1 MARGWYVLHA
11 LSGYEAKV
19 EAALRKMLEDDA
31 ELAESVFDVKIPQ
44 EEVMEVYKGKKRTI
58 NRKFLPGY
66 MLIEMDLDDLTW
78 KAVISKIRRI
88 NGVMGFLGT
97 TVRGQKP
104 NAITADEAKAVLQ
117 KTGDIKVDKQMRIN
131 VEFDADD
138 QVKITSGP
146 FEGFSGR
153 ITEVNREKGRLHVSV
168 GIFGRSTPVEVDFT
182 QVEKL

>member
-19 EAALRKMLEDDA
+19 EYALKKLIEEDA
-31 ELAESVFDVKIPQ
+31 ELAESVFDVKIPL
-44 EEVMEVYKGKKRTI
+44 EEVVEIRNGKKRTV

-66 MLIEMDLDDLTW
+66 MLIEMDLSDLTW
-78 KAVISKIRRI
+78 KSVILKIRRI

-104 NAITADEAKAVLQ
+104 NAISADEARAVLQ
-117 KTGDIKVDKQMRIN
+117 KTGDIKADKTVRMKQDFAVD
-131 VEFDADD
+131 E
-138 QVKITSGP
+138 QVKIISGP
-146 FEGFSGR
+146 FDTFTGK
-153 ITEVNREKGRLHVSV
+153 ITEVNQEKGRLRVSV

-182 QVEKL
+182 QVEKI

>member
-19 EAALRKMLEDDA
+19 EYALKKLIEEDS
-31 ELAESVFDVKIPQ
+31 ELAESVFDVKIPL
-44 EEVMEVYKGKKRTI
+44 EEVVEIRNGKKRTV

-66 MLIEMDLDDLTW
+66 MLVEMDLSDLTW
-78 KAVISKIRRI
+78 KSVVSKIRRI

-104 NAITADEAKAVLQ
+104 NAIPAEEARTVLQ
-117 KTGDIKVDKQMRIN
+117 KTGDIKADKSVRLKQDFA
-131 VEFDADD
+131 EGE
-138 QVKITSGP
+138 QVKIIAGP
-146 FEGFSGR
+146 FDTFSGK
-153 ITEVNREKGRLHVSV
+153 IMEVNQEKGRLRVSV

-182 QVEKL
+182 QVEKI

>member
-78 KAVISKIRRI
+78 KAVVSKIRRI

-104 NAITADEAKAVLQ
+104 NAITADEAKAVFQ
-117 KTGDIKVDKQMRIN
+117 KTGDIKADKPLRVNREFNVD
-131 VEFDADD
+131 E
-138 QVKITSGP
+138 QVKITAGP
-146 FEGFSGR
+146 FDGFSGK
-153 ITEVNREKGRLHVSV
+153 ITEVLGDKGRLRVSV

>member
-44 EEVMEVYKGKKRTI
+44 EEVMEVYKGKK
-58 NRKFLPGY
+58 P
-66 MLIEMDLDDLTW
+66 W

>member
-19 EAALRKMLEDDA
+19 DSALRRLMETDS
-31 ELAESVFDVKIPQ
+31 EVSEYVFDVKVPQ
-44 EEVMEVYKGKKRTI
+44 EEVVEIRNGKKRTV

-66 MLIEMDLDDLTW
+66 MLIEMDLSDVTW
-78 KAVISKIRRI
+78 KSVVSKIRRI

-104 NAITADEAKAVLQ
+104 NAITADEARVILQ
-117 KTGDIKVDKQMRIN
+117 KTGDIKADKSIRMKQDFS
-131 VEFDADD
+131 VGE
-138 QVKITSGP
+138 QVKIIDGP
-146 FEGFSGR
+146 FDTFSGK
-153 ITEVNREKGRLHVSV
+153 IIEVNQEKGRLRVSV

-182 QVEKL
+182 QVEKI

>member
-19 EAALRKMLEDDA
+19 EYALKKLIEDDA

-44 EEVMEVYKGKKRTI
+44 EEVMEIRNGKKRTV

-66 MLIEMDLDDLTW
+66 MLVEMDLSDLTW
-78 KAVISKIRRI
+78 KSVVSKIRRI

-104 NAITADEAKAVLQ
+104 NAITPDEARSVLQ
-117 KTGDIKVDKQMRIN
+117 KTGDIKADKSVRLKQDFSVD
-131 VEFDADD
+131 E
-138 QVKITSGP
+138 QVKIIAGP
-146 FEGFSGR
+146 FDTFTGK
-153 ITEVNREKGRLHVSV
+153 ITEVNQEKGRLRVSV

-182 QVEKL
+182 QVEKI